1 MVTGMGDLV
10 SSTTCLHTK
19 AVVEAREELPPF
31 STADMLD
38 ELGYAV
44 IEAAAGEDAMRLV
57 DGQKPFDLLVT
68 DPLVANA

>member
-1 MVTGMGDLV
+1 M
-10 SSTTCLHTK
+10 LH
-19 AVVEAREELPPF
+19 
-31 STADMLD
+31 